1 MKIWISNKFFRV
13 FCLFTFEIPTPVQSF
28 RLTEIS
34 LPFSGSRS
42 KLQVQMS
49 LHSFV
54 VQLLSCA
61 RLFETPQTA
70 ACQAS
75 VSFMISQSLLKL
87 MSIELVMSSNHL
99 ILCHLLLPSV
109 FPSIR
114 VFFQWVDC
122 SHQVAKVLE
131 LQRWFSL
138 GWTGLISLPSKG
150 LSNLLQ
156 HHS

>member
-87 MSIELVMSSNHL
+87 MSIELVMSSNHV
-99 ILCHLLLPSV
+99 ILCRSPSSPALNLSHHQCL
-109 FPSIR
+109 FHR
-114 VFFQWVDC
+114 V
-122 SHQVAKVLE
+122 SSLHQVAEVLE
-131 LQRWFSL
+131 LQ
-138 GWTGLISLPSKG
+138 
-150 LSNLLQ
+150 LQ
-156 HHS
+156 HQNIPMNI